1 MHSLLSRPHSHE
13 EDACS
18 HYHRSA
24 KDDQYEIAHTG
35 NLPPSSEVVGSAGG
49 NASRQWRYRCS
60 DSPKPFYDTLG
71 DLTPKLVSLAS
82 RVQP

>member
-24 KDDQYEIAHTG
+24 KDDQYKIAHTG

-49 NASRQWRYRCS
+49 NH
-60 DSPKPFYDTLG
+60 
-71 DLTPKLVSLAS
+71 
-82 RVQP
+82 RVRTFPGRRGGCRRG

>member
-18 HYHRSA
+18 HYHRSSSP

-49 NASRQWRYRCS
+49 NH
-60 DSPKPFYDTLG
+60 
-71 DLTPKLVSLAS
+71 
-82 RVQP
+82 RVRTFPGRRGGCRRG